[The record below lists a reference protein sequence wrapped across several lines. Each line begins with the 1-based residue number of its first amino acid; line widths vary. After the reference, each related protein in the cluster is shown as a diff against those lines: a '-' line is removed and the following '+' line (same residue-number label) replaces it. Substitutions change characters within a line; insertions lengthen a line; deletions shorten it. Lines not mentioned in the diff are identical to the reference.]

1 MKHISK
7 SIFSALLAM
16 SAGAASAADGLAV
29 LDLSKADT
37 QLTFDAA
44 TGQWS
49 ETFSDEEPT
58 IDSQLYCF
66 MHSALPSYQTWW
78 GFTASNSINNQPQTD
93 WIAWQYSN
101 MAKGGIALDENGTVK
116 LNENA
121 APVIDPAM
129 PYMVAYYNKYMARKP
144 VQLLTND
151 GEAHEA
157 VSCYVNLNSYT
168 YYSTLFGDAVARSFT
183 ERDSL
188 TLSIHGVAD
197 DNTEKTVDVTL
208 ASFKNGQLT
217 AATGWMYV
225 DLTPLGA
232 VNELYFTMESTDT
245 GSWGMNTPG
254 YFCLDK
260 LTMKDG
266 SSSATATEASSRLR
280 YNRADRILTAAP
292 GSFIA
297 LYTPSGSLVMSSED
311 GLLNVASAQPG
322 IYIARCNNHS
332 LKIVI

>member
-7 SIFSALLAM
+7 NLLCALLAM
-16 SAGAASAADGLAV
+16 TAGTASAADGLAV
-29 LDLSKADT
+29 LDLSKAET
-37 QLTFDAA
+37 QLTFDAT

-49 ETFSDEEPT
+49 ETLSDEEPT

-78 GFTASNSINNQPQTD
+78 GFTASNSADNRPQTD

-101 MAKGGIALDENGTVK
+101 MARGGIALNEDGTVK
-116 LNENA
+116 LNDFG
-121 APVIDPAM
+121 APVSDPAM

-168 YYSTLFGDAVARSFT
+168 FYSTLFGDAVARSFT
-183 ERDSL
+183 EKDSL
-188 TLSIHGVAD
+188 TLSIHGVGD
-197 DNTEKTVDVTL
+197 DNTVRTVDVTL
-208 ASFKNGQLT
+208 AAFNNGRLD

-260 LTMKDG
+260 LAMKEG
-266 SSSATATEASSRLR
+266 TSSATAPEAATRLR
-280 YNRADRILTAAP
+280 YNRPSRTLTAAP
-292 GSFIA
+292 DAFIA
-297 LYTPSGSLVMSSED
+297 LYTPTGSLVMSSEK
-311 GLLNVASAQPG
+311 GLLNVATASPG
-322 IYIARCNNHS
+322 IYIARSGNKS